1 MGESTIP
8 NQNMSTQT
16 GKSKTFKNITRAV
29 LSVLADMPRVLEIGF
44 SRKSLTQ
51 KMMLMELGFDPF
63 QINKTLKRLTKQ
75 EYLDKKLDEKS
86 EKYRL
91 AQKCIDQINF
101 LKLESAKL
109 EPQSKKWD
117 GYWRVIIFDI
127 PEEKRQIRNAFR
139 EKIYEWE
146 FYKLQNSVFVYLFAC
161 EKEVGNI
168 ARILDIENCVLILKT
183 KHLGHAESRVRR
195 FFGIS

>member
-1 MGESTIP
+1 
-8 NQNMSTQT
+8 
-16 GKSKTFKNITRAV
+16 
-29 LSVLADMPRVLEIGF
+29 
-44 SRKSLTQ
+44 
-51 KMMLMELGFDPF
+51 MLMELGFDPF

-75 EYLDKKLDEKS
+75 EYLDKKLDEKL

-91 AQKCIDQINF
+91 AQKCIDKINF

-109 EPQSKKWD
+109 ELQSKKWD

-127 PEEKRQIRNAFR
+127 PEEKRQIRNVFR

-146 FYKLQNSVFVYLFAC
+146 FYKLQNSVFVYSFAC

-168 ARILDIENCVLILKT
+168 ARILGIENCVLILKT
-183 KHLGHAESRVRR
+183 KHLGYAESRVRR